1 MSGAP
6 AIDVAAARTL
16 LDTQFP
22 EWSNLPLRQVLP
34 GGWDNRTFRLGE
46 QLAVRIPSSVDYAM
60 QPEKEYRW
68 LPMLEAQLSLAIP
81 VPVALGSASALVPWP
96 WTVCKWL
103 PGTPASALD
112 GDAMRK
118 LAARLASFLLELQSI
133 DASGGPAAG
142 AQSFFRGS
150 HPRVYDK
157 QARSAIAALAD
168 RLDAENALRIW
179 ETGIATSWH
188 RPPVWVHGDVSAG
201 NLLVHEGE
209 LSAVIDFGCLA
220 VGDPACDLA
229 IAWTLFDSPSREIFR
244 RELAVDDA
252 TWERGRAWALW
263 KAAIVAAGHLQT
275 NALEAASAWGTLHA
289 MGLEAAGTASS

>member
-1 MSGAP
+1 
-6 AIDVAAARTL
+6 
-16 LDTQFP
+16 
-22 EWSNLPLRQVLP
+22 
-34 GGWDNRTFRLGE
+34 
-46 QLAVRIPSSVDYAM
+46 VRIPSSADYAT
-60 QPEKEYRW
+60 QPAKEYRW
-68 LPMLEAQLSLAIP
+68 LPMLEAKLSLAIP
-81 VPVALGSASALVPWP
+81 VPVALGSASKLVPWP

-103 PGTPASALD
+103 PGAPATALD
-112 GDAMRK
+112 GEALCK

-150 HPRVYDK
+150 DPSNYDS

-168 RLDAENALRIW
+168 RLNAEDALRIW
-179 ETGIATSWH
+179 EAGIATSWK
-188 RPPVWVHGDVSAG
+188 RSPVWVHGDVSAG
-201 NLLVHEGE
+201 NLLIHEGE

-244 RELAVDDA
+244 RELAVDDG

-263 KAAIVAAGHLQT
+263 KAAIVAAGHIQT
-275 NALEAASAWGTLHA
+275 NAVEAASAWHALHA
-289 MGLEAAGTASS
+289 VCNPASSS

>member
-1 MSGAP
+1 MSGTRT
-6 AIDVAAARTL
+6 IDVAVARTL
-16 LDTQFP
+16 IDTQFP

-46 QLAVRIPSSVDYAM
+46 HLAVRIPSSADYAT

-68 LPMLEAQLSLAIP
+68 LPVLEPKLSLTIP
-81 VPVALGSASALVPWP
+81 VPVVLGSASALVPWP

-112 GDAMRK
+112 DEALRA
-118 LAARLASFLLELQSI
+118 LAARLASFLLELQAI
-133 DASGGPAAG
+133 DASSGPAAG
-142 AQSFFRGS
+142 VQSFFRGGDPS
-150 HPRVYDK
+150 IYDS

-168 RLDAENALRIW
+168 RLNAQKALQIW
-179 ETGIATSWH
+179 ETGIATSWN
-188 RPPVWVHGDVSAG
+188 RSPVWVHGDVSAG
-201 NLLVHEGE
+201 NLLIHERE

-229 IAWTLFDSPSREIFR
+229 IAWTLFDSPSRDIFR
-244 RELAVDDA
+244 HELAVDEE
-252 TWERGRAWALW
+252 TWQRGRAWALW

-275 NALEAASAWGTLHA
+275 NALEAASAWGTLQ
-289 MGLEAAGTASS
+289 AACKL